1 MIEFMDKKEKKI
13 IKDTVSELLELLAI
27 DGTFETKDSEDGID
41 IILDTKD
48 SGLVIGF
55 HGDTLESLQL
65 VISLCIAKR
74 LDKFVR
80 VSIEVG
86 DYKRNR
92 TEWLKNLAITTKER
106 VVSENKEIALPE
118 LKSWERRIVHLLLQD
133 DKEVVS
139 QSQGEGR
146 DRILVVSPRQ

>member
-1 MIEFMDKKEKKI
+1 MDKKEKKI
-13 IKDTVSELLELLAI
+13 IDNTVSELLELLGI
-27 DGTFETKDSEDGID
+27 DGTFEIKDAEDGID
-41 IILDTKD
+41 VVLDTKD
-48 SGLVIGF
+48 SGLVIGY

-86 DYKRNR
+86 DYKKNR

-106 VVSENKEIALPE
+106 VISLHQEIALPE
-118 LKSWERRIVHLLLQD
+118 LKSWERRIVHMLLKD
-133 DKEVVS
+133 DADVVS

-146 DRILVVSPRQ
+146 DRTLVVSPK

>member
-1 MIEFMDKKEKKI
+1 MDKKEKKI
-13 IKDTVSELLELLAI
+13 INNTVSELLELLEI
-27 DGTFETKDSEDGID
+27 DGTFEIKDAEEGID
-41 IILDTKD
+41 IVLDTKD
-48 SGLVIGF
+48 SGLVIGY

-65 VISLCIAKR
+65 VISLCIAKK

-86 DYKRNR
+86 DYKKNR
-92 TEWLKNLAITTKER
+92 TEWLKNLAIATKER
-106 VVSENKEIALPE
+106 VVSEKKEIALPE

-146 DRILVVSPRQ
+146 DRTLVVSPKQ

>member
-1 MIEFMDKKEKKI
+1 MDKKEKKI
-13 IKDTVSELLELLAI
+13 IQETVSELLELLGV
-27 DGTFETKDSEDGID
+27 DGKFEIADSEEGID
-41 IILDTKD
+41 IVLDTKD
-48 SGLVIGF
+48 SGLVIGY

-86 DYKRNR
+86 DYKKNR

-118 LKSWERRIVHLLLQD
+118 LKSWERRIVHLLLED
-133 DKEVVS
+133 DEKVVS
-139 QSQGEGR
+139 ESKGEGR
-146 DRILVVSPRQ
+146 DRVLVVSLKQ

>member
-1 MIEFMDKKEKKI
+1 MDKKEKKI
-13 IKDTVSELLELLAI
+13 IDSTISELLELLGI
-27 DGTFETKDSEDGID
+27 DGTFETKDNEEGID

-48 SGLVIGF
+48 SGLVIGY

-86 DYKRNR
+86 EYKKNR

-106 VVSENKEIALPE
+106 VISLHQEIALPE
-118 LKSWERRIVHLLLQD
+118 LKSWERRIVHMLLKD
-133 DKEVVS
+133 DADVVS

-146 DRILVVSPRQ
+146 DRTLVVSPK